1 MPLPVVTIVGRPNVG
16 KSTIFNRTIRRRVA
30 VVDPTP
36 GVTRDRN
43 YAKTEYD
50 GLDFT
55 LVDTGGYLL
64 PSEGGELDGAV
75 REQTL
80 IAADEADLVM
90 FVIDALSGLTD
101 TDHKLA
107 KIILSKNV
115 PVVFIA
121 NKVDDTTQVGLAYEA
136 ASLGL
141 GEPVPCSALTGYQF
155 AEMLDSLAAKM
166 RELNLDKT
174 EKVDEN
180 ELALAIIGAP
190 NAGKSSLVNRLS
202 GDNRMVVSDIAGT
215 TRDSIDTVIKYHG
228 KSIRLIDTAGL
239 RRKRFKLSGLEFYT
253 TLRAIRA
260 MERSNVVVIMID
272 AELGLTQGD
281 VKLISLAT
289 QNGIGI
295 IIAVNKWDA
304 IEKDHKSADRWLD
317 EWRIRMQTHL
327 WVPIV
332 FISALTG
339 QRAIKVIE
347 YALEI
352 NEERNRKIPTPE
364 LNDSIGTIVNNNPP
378 PALKGK
384 FVRVK
389 FVTQVMTAPPKFI
402 FFASHAKLVGK
413 AYKRYAERLIREK
426 YTFKG
431 TPIRLSFREK

>member
-16 KSTIFNRTIRRRVA
+16 KSTIFNRVIRRRLA
-30 VVDPTP
+30 VIDPTP

-50 GLDFT
+50 GIMFT

-64 PSEGGELDGAV
+64 PSEGNELDAAV

-80 IAADEADLVM
+80 IAAAEADLVM

-107 KIILSKNV
+107 KIILSNGV

-141 GEPVPCSALTGYQF
+141 GDPVPCSALTGYQF
-155 AEMLDSLAAKM
+155 AEMLDIFVAKM
-166 RELNLDKT
+166 RELDRGQTDNTDK
-174 EKVDEN
+174 N
-180 ELALAIIGAP
+180 ELSLAIIGAP
-190 NAGKSSLVNRLS
+190 NVGKSSLVNRLS
-202 GDNRMVVSDIAGT
+202 GDNRMVVSEIAGT
-215 TRDSIDTVIKYHG
+215 TRDSIDTVIRYHG

-239 RRKRFKLSGLEFYT
+239 RRKRFGLSGLEFYT

-260 MERSNVVVIMID
+260 LERCDVAVILID

-281 VKLISLAT
+281 VKLINLAS
-289 QNGIGI
+289 QNGVGI
-295 IIAVNKWDA
+295 IVAVNKWD
-304 IEKDHKSADRWLD
+304 IVEKDPKSADRWLD
-317 EWRIRMQTHL
+317 DWRRRMQTFL

-332 FISALTG
+332 FISAVTG
-339 QRAIKVIE
+339 QRAIKVVE
-347 YALEI
+347 YALDI
-352 NEERNRKIPTPE
+352 NIERNKKIPTPE
-364 LNDSIGTIVNNNPP
+364 LNETIGTIVNNNPP
-378 PALKGK
+378 PAIKGK

-389 FVTQVMTAPPKFI
+389 YVTQVMSGPPKFV
-402 FFASHAKLVGK
+402 FFASHAKLIGK
-413 AYKRYAERLIREK
+413 AYHRYAERLIRER
-426 YTFKG
+426 YTFRG
-431 TPIRLSFREK
+431 TPIRLAFKEK